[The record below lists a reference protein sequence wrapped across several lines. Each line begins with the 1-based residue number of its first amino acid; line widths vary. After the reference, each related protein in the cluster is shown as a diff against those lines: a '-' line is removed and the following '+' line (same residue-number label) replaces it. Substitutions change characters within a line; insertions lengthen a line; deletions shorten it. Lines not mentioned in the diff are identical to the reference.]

1 MAYRAADRTT
11 TSDRLIASAPRRWRR
26 RWVAGVLVTVL
37 PATVAGCSM
46 LSPTPA
52 PDGAVTALAT
62 GLSTGDLSN
71 VPLRGDGSG
80 DAPAFLTA
88 AYRGMGNLRPSIEVA
103 SVTKGNDETK
113 ATAVLHTRWDVG
125 VQGGA
130 PWAYDTKVALALED
144 NTWRVTWTPSLV
156 APDFSGQE
164 SLVRQTTWPRRG
176 DIVDRA
182 GAKLVTEREV
192 FLVGIDKTK
201 ASAAQLTTSA
211 TALATLVGVEPTAYA
226 KSVAAAGPSAFVQ
239 AIMLRAEDPIITTKS
254 AAITKVPGGVALA
267 RLVPL
272 GPNKTFAQPILGTV
286 GQATAEQV
294 AKSGGLL
301 AAGDEAGLTG
311 LEALYDTRLRG
322 TPGVAVQA
330 VARDSG
336 GNFLGRREVYSA
348 SPKGVADLRITLD
361 STVQT
366 AMEKVLAGQ
375 GAMPVAMVAM
385 KASTGEILG
394 AAISPGAKGQNLAL
408 GGRQAPG
415 STFKVVS
422 SLAILRKGGTASTPL
437 TCTPTINVGGRIF
450 KNYTDYPAAHLG
462 TIPLYTALA
471 FSCNTAFISQYAAV
485 SQDDLRAAAAA
496 LGLGTE
502 PTLGFPNFMG
512 SVPAADNTVEHAAS
526 FIGQAK
532 VEMSPLA
539 LATMVS
545 SVIAGK
551 RISPVLVPEATQT
564 NPAPPTPL
572 TAAEADQLRIAMGHV
587 VSDGSGHRLQA
598 VGVQYAKTG
607 TAEYGTE
614 VPPRTHAWM
623 IAGRGDLA
631 IACYVQDGAS
641 GTTSAGPLI
650 AALLQALGSRY

>member
-1 MAYRAADRTT
+1 
-11 TSDRLIASAPRRWRR
+11 
-26 RWVAGVLVTVL
+26 
-37 PATVAGCSM
+37 M

-52 PDGAVTALAT
+52 PDGTATALAT
-62 GLSTGDLSN
+62 ALATGDLSN
-71 VPLRGDGSG
+71 VPLRGDGS
-80 DAPAFLTA
+80 AEASTFLSA
-88 AYRGMGNLRPSIEVA
+88 AYRGMGTLRPNVEVV
-103 SVTKGNDETK
+103 SVTRGNDETK
-113 ATAVLHTRWDVG
+113 ASATLRTRWDLG
-125 VQGGA
+125 VAGGE
-130 PWAYDTKVALALED
+130 PWAYDTKVALALQD
-144 NTWRVTWTPSLV
+144 KTWQVAWSPALV
-156 APDFSGQE
+156 APDFTAE
-164 SLVRQTTWPRRG
+164 ETLVRQTTWPRRG

-201 ASAAQLTTSA
+201 ASAAQIAGSA
-211 TALATLVGVEPTAYA
+211 TALAKLVGIEPTAYA

-239 AIMLRAEDPIITTKS
+239 AIMLRAEDPIIRTKS
-254 AAITKVPGGVALA
+254 AAIAAIPGAVALG

-286 GQATAEQV
+286 GPATAEQI
-294 AKSGGLL
+294 AASGGVLS
-301 AAGDEAGLTG
+301 AGDDAGRTG
-311 LEALYDTRLRG
+311 LEALYDSRLRG
-322 TPGVAVQA
+322 TPGVAIQA
-330 VARDSG
+330 VARDTG
-336 GNFLGRREVYSA
+336 GNFLGRREVYSV
-348 SPKGVADLRITLD
+348 SPKGVPDLRITLD
-361 STVQT
+361 STAQT

-375 GAMPVAMVAM
+375 GTMPVAMVAM
-385 KASTGEILG
+385 KASTGEILA

-408 GGRQAPG
+408 GGRLAPG

-437 TCTPTINVGGRIF
+437 SCTPTINTGGRIF

-512 SVPAADNTVEHAAS
+512 SVPAADNVVEHAAS

-551 RISPVLVPEATQT
+551 RISPVLVPEAKQT
-564 NPAPPTPL
+564 NPAPPKPL
-572 TAAEADQLRIAMGHV
+572 TPAEADQLRIAMGHV
-587 VSDGSGHRLQA
+587 VSDGSGRRLQA

-650 AALLQALGSRY
+650 AALLQALGNRY